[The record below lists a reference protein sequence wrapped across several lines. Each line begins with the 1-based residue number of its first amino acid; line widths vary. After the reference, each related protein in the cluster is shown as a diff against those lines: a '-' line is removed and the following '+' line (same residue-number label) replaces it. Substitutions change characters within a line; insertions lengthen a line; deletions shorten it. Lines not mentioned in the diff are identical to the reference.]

1 MTDETLQ
8 RPARPLGAYATTLPV
23 VPVDYGKFG
32 RLAEALARAQGE
44 IRNPGKS
51 AENPHFKS
59 RYANLA
65 DGIMAIRESLSKHG
79 IAYVQTTR
87 VDGGV
92 LYLTTALIHA
102 VSGDSIE
109 SEWPVGAFEKLTPQ
123 QMGSALTYARR
134 YSLFGMVGISGAD
147 DDDDGNAA
155 SEKRGGNGS
164 MSADR
169 YRQDWEVFVSN
180 SSDPAAIRERW
191 GREGTM
197 RRDLLTADETKV
209 MLAMITQRL
218 RALEGK
224 PQ

>member
-1 MTDETLQ
+1 MAMTDSAAASIQYHQQHLIDEHKQ
-8 RPARPLGAYATTLPV
+8 
-23 VPVDYGKFG
+23 DYGKFG
-32 RLAEALARAQGE
+32 RIAEALARAQGE
-44 IRNPGKS
+44 IRNPARN

-59 RYANLA
+59 KYANLA
-65 DGIMAIRESLSKHG
+65 DGIIAIREALSKHG

-169 YRQDWEVFVSN
+169 YRQDWEVFVTN
-180 SSDPAAIRERW
+180 SSDPAAIRGRW
-191 GREGTM
+191 SQEATM
-197 RRDLLTADETKV
+197 RRDLFTAEQTKALLGLV
-209 MLAMITQRL
+209 TERL
-218 RALEGK
+218 KTLEGK